1 MFTLLALAIAVPMQS
16 AWYSLNYIRAVKE
29 AAIPAETS
37 NPIALILGAVK
48 KQLWPAG
55 VAHPPFFQKGGVTM
69 QIIFWFLTQVFAT
82 GLAVKAATNEG
93 EREQHDGLL
102 AS

>member
-1 MFTLLALAIAVPMQS
+1 
-16 AWYSLNYIRAVKE
+16 
-29 AAIPAETS
+29 
-37 NPIALILGAVK
+37 
-48 KQLWPAG
+48 
-55 VAHPPFFQKGGVTM
+55 M